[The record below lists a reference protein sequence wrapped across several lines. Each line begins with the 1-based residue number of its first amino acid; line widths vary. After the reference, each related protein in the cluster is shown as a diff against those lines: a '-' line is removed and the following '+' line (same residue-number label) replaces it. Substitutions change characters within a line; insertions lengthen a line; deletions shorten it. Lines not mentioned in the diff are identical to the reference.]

1 MIYNVFD
8 YAQVGNNAFSFTK
21 YDKNRQKIAVGICDF
36 GIGIV
41 NSVRNHIPNIGN
53 DKKALEK
60 SIEVNFTIAST
71 EHNRG
76 WGLENI
82 LNNSDIVRIFS
93 GEAVLIKVGEKKK
106 VLGTNIKFPGTLIY
120 LEVDIL
126 KLEDNDS
133 VIDYFDIWS

>member
-1 MIYNVFD
+1 MIYNIFD
-8 YAQVGNNAFSFTK
+8 YAQAGNNAFSFIK

-76 WGLENI
+76 
-82 LNNSDIVRIFS
+82 
-93 GEAVLIKVGEKKK
+93 
-106 VLGTNIKFPGTLIY
+106 
-120 LEVDIL
+120 
-126 KLEDNDS
+126 
-133 VIDYFDIWS
+133 